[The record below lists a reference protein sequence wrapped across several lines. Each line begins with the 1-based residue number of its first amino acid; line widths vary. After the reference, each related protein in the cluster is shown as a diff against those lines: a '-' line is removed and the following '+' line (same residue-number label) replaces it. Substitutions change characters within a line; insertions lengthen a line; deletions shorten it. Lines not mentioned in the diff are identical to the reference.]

1 MSELPEMSDYVTLI
15 FTLFDQFE
23 QQQMQNGKIKQGRP
37 YTFDRRC
44 FLVLFVIFQF
54 RRISQFKTQA
64 RWLRKHLEVMEMLKW
79 DAVPHRITF
88 SRRYKAL
95 YTILQEL
102 ILFIA
107 QVAPDLDERFRTA
120 HLVEDKSLF
129 KARGPVWHQSDRKEG
144 RIPDKLRNLDQEATW
159 SKSGYHGWVY
169 GYGTHVTCNED
180 AFPCLVQVETASIS
194 ESIVI
199 DQKFEV
205 IKEALQPDTVA
216 ADNGYTKAMRIR
228 NWAKQGIALVTPAL
242 KWKKG
247 RFAQAYHRFIKE
259 PDIATHIRSRRTSV
273 EPFFD
278 LTAKVIGTT
287 ARQKQLATQG
297 LANVRTCLSLATL
310 TIQIAMI
317 INSIWSINLRNISE
331 MAAAFS

>member
-1 MSELPEMSDYVTLI
+1 MNETPEMSDYVTLI

-23 QQQMQNGKIKQGRP
+23 QQQMQNGTIKQGKP
-37 YTFDRRC
+37 YTFSQKC
-44 FLVLFVIFQF
+44 FLVLFMIFQF
-54 RRISQFKTQA
+54 RRIRQFKTQV
-64 RWLRKHLEVMEMLKW
+64 RWLRKHPKAIEMLNW
-79 DAVPHRITF
+79 DAVPHRTTF

-95 YTILQEL
+95 YHTLQEL

-107 QVAPDLDERFRTA
+107 QVAPDLDERLRTA

-129 KARGPVWHQSDRKEG
+129 KAHGPVWHQSDRKEE

-169 GYGTHVTCNED
+169 GYGLHVTCNED
-180 AFPCLVQVETASIS
+180 AFPSLVQVETASIS

-199 DQKFEV
+199 DQKFDV
-205 IKEALQPDTVA
+205 IKEVLQPDTVA

-228 NWAKQGIALVTPAL
+228 NWAKQGIALVTPAH
-242 KWKKG
+242 KWKVG
-247 RFAQAYHRFIKE
+247 RFAKAYHRFIKE
-259 PDIATHIRSRRTSV
+259 PDIAAHIRKRRTSI

-278 LTAKVIGTT
+278 LVAKVIGTT
-287 ARQKQLATQG
+287 ARQKQLPTQG
-297 LANVRTCLSLATL
+297 LATVRVCLSLATL

-317 INSIWSINLRNISE
+317 MNSIWGINLRNISE
-331 MAAAFS
+331 IAAAFS